1 MVIEHIIFFRLTL
14 AQLLSVLLT
23 CELYIE
29 DVTWPGGVRNISS
42 SVEQKLEKEKE
53 IMSALV

>member
-1 MVIEHIIFFRLTL
+1 MVIEHIIFSRLTL

-29 DVTWPGGVRNISS
+29 DVT
-42 SVEQKLEKEKE
+42 
-53 IMSALV
+53 